1 MENAHGRF
9 VIKRIYDEPA
19 DDDGCRVLVDR
30 LWPRGVSKE
39 RAGLELWLKD
49 IAPSPPLRQE
59 FAHMKERFDDF
70 REQYESELEQN
81 PAVGQ
86 LLELAAREG
95 KVTLLY
101 GAKDPEVNHAR
112 VLLEFL
118 QSRHG

>member
-1 MENAHGRF
+1 MTKAGPSF
-9 VIKRIYDEPA
+9 AVKRIYEAPA

-39 RAGLELWLKD
+39 HASLELWLKD

-59 FAHMKERFDDF
+59 FAHMQERFADF
-70 REQYESELEQN
+70 RVQYEAELEQN

-86 LLELAAREG
+86 LLELAAKHP

-112 VLLEFL
+112 VLQDYLEKMT
-118 QSRHG
+118 S

>member
-9 VIKRIYDEPA
+9 VTKRIYDEPA